1 MTVPSPPDVSI
12 SAFLVPGSSVPDP
25 AVPGPSVSGFLS
37 LVSLPDVNLPPAVLA
52 VAIGLLLVT
61 SVLAG
66 ARVVRDGSLVDRV
79 LGFDLL
85 LLTIVG
91 LVAVD
96 ALWRGVD
103 TFVGVLLVIAILGFL
118 GTVAIAHFID
128 RRGGHR

>member
-1 MTVPSPPDVSI
+1 MTI
-12 SAFLVPGSSVPDP
+12 P
-25 AVPGPSVSGFLS
+25 AVLLSDPLVSGPLAQ
-37 LVSLPDVNLPPAVLA
+37 VSLPDANLPPAVLA
-52 VAIGLLLVT
+52 ITIGLLLAA

>member
-1 MTVPSPPDVSI
+1 MTVPLLSE
-12 SAFLVPGSSVPDP
+12 
-25 AVPGPSVSGFLS
+25 PSVSELLS
-37 LVSLPDVNLPPAVLA
+37 LVSLPDVSLPPAVLVIA
-52 VAIGLLLVT
+52 LGLLLVA

-66 ARVVRDGSLVDRV
+66 VRVVRHGSLVDRV

-85 LLTIVG
+85 LLMIVG